1 MNKAKCADGADV
13 EVEVVEPDLRRL
25 LGATDAQG

>member
-1 MNKAKCADGADV
+1 MNEAKCADGA
-13 EVEVVEPDLRRL
+13 EVEVVEPDLIWL